1 MRLIRCFKRNKRN
14 QKPDAIMPH
23 RVIRLEETTS
33 TNQYLRGY
41 RPEEGEA
48 MIVVVAANQTAGRG
62 CGSNSWESERGKNLL
77 LSILTHPVMVPIA
90 HQFMLSMAGALA
102 VKGTLDKYV
111 EGITLKWPND
121 VYWQDKKI
129 CGTLIETSIGG
140 GHIKDCIF
148 GIGINVN
155 QQRFVSDA
163 PNPISLCQI
172 IGHEVDLDSLLKEL
186 LEAFTTYYKMLE
198 NGRYNDISAL
208 YHDALYRGH
217 GFFPYM
223 DADGEFEGAIVEV
236 EDNGRLIM
244 RDRAGMIREYMFKEV
259 EFII

>member
-1 MRLIRCFKRNKRN
+1 MPYRL
-14 QKPDAIMPH
+14 
-23 RVIRLEETTS
+23 IRLEETAS
-33 TNQYLRGY
+33 TNDFLREY
-41 RPEEGEA
+41 HPEEGEA
-48 MIVVVAANQTAGRG
+48 MTVVVASYQTTGRG
-62 CGSNSWESERGKNLL
+62 CGNHSWESESGKNLL
-77 LSILTHPVMVPIA
+77 LSILVHPVMVPIA

-102 VKGTLDKYV
+102 IKEVLDRYV
-111 EGITLKWPND
+111 SDITLKWPND

-129 CGTLIETSIGG
+129 CGTLIETTIGG

-155 QQRFVSDA
+155 QQLFVSDA
-163 PNPISLCQI
+163 PNPISLFQI
-172 IGHEVDLDSLLKEL
+172 LDHDVDLDSLLMEL

-208 YHDALYRGH
+208 YHAALYRAH
-217 GFFPYM
+217 GFFPYR
-223 DADGEFEGAIVEV
+223 DADGEFEGAIIEV
-236 EDNGRLIM
+236 EDNGHLIM

>member
-1 MRLIRCFKRNKRN
+1 
-14 QKPDAIMPH
+14 MPH
-23 RVIRLEETTS
+23 RLIRLEETSS
-33 TNQYLRGY
+33 TNQYLREY
-41 RPEEGEA
+41 RPEEGEE
-48 MIVVVAANQTAGRG
+48 MTVVVATYQTAGRG
-62 CGSNSWESERGKNLL
+62 CGSNRWESERGKNLL
-77 LSILTHPVMVPIA
+77 FSILVHPTMVPIA

-102 VKGTLDKYV
+102 IKEVLDRYV
-111 EGITLKWPND
+111 SDITLKWPND

-163 PNPISLCQI
+163 TNPISLFTI
-172 IGHEVDLDSLLKEL
+172 LGHEVDLETLLVEL
-186 LEAFTTYYKMLE
+186 LTSFTTYYKLLE

-208 YHDALYRGH
+208 YHEALYRGR
-217 GFFPYM
+217 GFFTYR
-223 DADGEFEGAIVEV
+223 DADGEFEGAIIEV

-244 RDRAGMIREYMFKEV
+244 RDRAGMIREYAFKEV
-259 EFII
+259 DFII